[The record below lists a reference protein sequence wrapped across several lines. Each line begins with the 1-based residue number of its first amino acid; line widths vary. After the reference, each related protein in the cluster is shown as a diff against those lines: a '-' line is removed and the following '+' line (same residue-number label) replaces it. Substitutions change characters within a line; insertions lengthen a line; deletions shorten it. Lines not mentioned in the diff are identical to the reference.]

1 MDHKYIHFERLGQ
14 TFKSF
19 DYKYLLKNL
28 NGKHENN
35 MNEIVAAKRPKK
47 NFVED
52 NAFFQRERE
61 KGPAGFVTWNKLG
74 FEVNPLEEV
83 DGAIEVPRTCGVH
96 D

>member
-28 NGKHENN
+28 DGEHENN

-47 NFVED
+47 KTLLKTMHFS
-52 NAFFQRERE
+52 RERE

-83 DGAIEVPRTCGVH
+83 DGGS
-96 D
+96 